1 MANNRNDQNSGL
13 IMSDNATYTT
23 EVGAVG
29 LGATATKH
37 IAASASESGRLAALD
52 TLREEVDR
60 LSKLLDQHTAQIDPQ
75 VKESFQTVVIEAAAP
90 KPNKFLM
97 TTVLDG
103 LATALKSVASVGS
116 AALAVKA
123 LIAGI

>member
-1 MANNRNDQNSGL
+1 MAGNKNDQNSGL
-13 IMSDNATYTT
+13 TISDNATWNSD
-23 EVGAVG
+23 VGAVG
-29 LGATATKH
+29 WRATATKN
-37 IAASASESGRLAALD
+37 IGVTPFDPGRLAALE

-60 LSKLLDQHTAQIDPQ
+60 FSKLLDQHSNQIDPH
-75 VKESFQTVVIEAAAP
+75 VKESFQTVISEAAGP

-123 LIAGI
+123 LIAGL